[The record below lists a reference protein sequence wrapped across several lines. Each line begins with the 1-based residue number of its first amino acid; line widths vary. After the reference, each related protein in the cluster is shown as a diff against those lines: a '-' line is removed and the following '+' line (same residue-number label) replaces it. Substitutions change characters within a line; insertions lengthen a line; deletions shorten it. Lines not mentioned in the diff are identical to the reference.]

1 MIWWSLWYRGSPV
14 CTVLISDV
22 PGLVQF
28 VNSTKVKKKMHFENL
43 IDQFLAFI
51 AESVPNCCMRFPFAQ
66 KLHNP
71 GIFVWAFVL
80 SCLWLRGKLFSTSFS
95 TNCVMST
102 LSDSFD
108 SCNYTKRN
116 HNLSDYEKKGG
127 SIRTVASIVS
137 ESFSIE
143 WPFWYNIVQKVWGF
157 FAPKKPYSRQQ

>member
-1 MIWWSLWYRGSPV
+1 M
-14 CTVLISDV
+14 
-22 PGLVQF
+22 QF
-28 VNSTKVKKKMHFENL
+28 VSSTKIEKKMHFENL
-43 IDQFLAFI
+43 IDHFLAFSTK
-51 AESVPNCCMRFPFAQ
+51 SVPNYCMRFPATQ

-116 HNLSDYEKKGG
+116 HNLSDYKKGG
-127 SIRTVASIVS
+127 LNKNSGLNIVS
-137 ESFSIE
+137 DIFQHRVAVLAWYCPKSMRLICSKKAIESTTVDLSTIT
-143 WPFWYNIVQKVWGF
+143 NISLCFVYYH
-157 FAPKKPYSRQQ
+157 PIT

>member
-1 MIWWSLWYRGSPV
+1 MIKLEKSFGTMVRFQTTYGVIWWSLWYRGSPV
-14 CTVLISDV
+14 SMVLFSDV

-28 VNSTKVKKKMHFENL
+28 VNSTKVKKKIHFENL
-43 IDQFLAFI
+43 IDQFLAFS
-51 AESVPNCCMRFPFAQ
+51 AESVPNYCMRFPFAQ

-127 SIRTVASIVS
+127 FNKNSGLNSLGIFQHRVAVLI
-137 ESFSIE
+137 
-143 WPFWYNIVQKVWGF
+143 
-157 FAPKKPYSRQQ
+157 